1 MAADSSSSGAPR
13 SRTARRSQDQ
23 AGQVQTFR
31 SATAVVVW
39 VVWLL
44 FAVGNW
50 IDLAVQ
56 GRDHTSAIAA
66 AILLLVTGIAYD
78 TAQRPRV
85 IADDAGVTVRNPLR
99 DHQIGWSAV
108 TKVDVTDLLRVHCAP
123 AGERPRVINS
133 WAIHYSRRR
142 QFAAEARTRR
152 ASRGRRPT
160 FGLPYGTQPSSAGV
174 SAEAEA
180 EKAVRALSERATAA
194 QAEEVWAGGTV
205 PIAGAS
211 EPSQIGAVGRL
222 DGTQAVVGTI
232 GVGGWLQ
239 PVRSAWSWPAI
250 AAIVIPALI
259 LLLVWLG

>member
-1 MAADSSSSGAPR
+1 M
-13 SRTARRSQDQ
+13 ARRPPDQ
-23 AGQVQTFR
+23 AGQAQTFR

-99 DHQIGWSAV
+99 DHQIGWASV
-108 TKVDVTDLLRVHCAP
+108 TKVDLTDLLRVHCAP
-123 AGERPRVINS
+123 AGDRPRIINS

-142 QFAAEARTRR
+142 QFAADARSRR
-152 ASRGRRPT
+152 PSRGRRSAL
-160 FGLPYGTQPSSAGV
+160 GLPYGTQPSGAGA

-194 QAEEVWAGGTV
+194 QAEAVWAGGTV

-211 EPSQIGAVGRL
+211 EPSRIGAVGRL
-222 DGTQAVVGTI
+222 DATQAVVGTI
-232 GVGGWLQ
+232 GAGGWLQ
-239 PVRSAWSWPAI
+239 PVRSTWSWPAI

-259 LLLVWLG
+259 LVLVWLA

>member
-1 MAADSSSSGAPR
+1 MAADSSSPLQ
-13 SRTARRSQDQ
+13 ARRSKDQ
-23 AGQVQTFR
+23 PGQVQTFR

-78 TAQRPRV
+78 TAQRPRI

-99 DHQIGWSAV
+99 DHQAGWESV
-108 TKVDVTDLLRVHCAP
+108 TKVDLTDLLRVHCAP
-123 AGERPRVINS
+123 PGERPRIINS

-142 QFAAEARTRR
+142 QFASDARSRR
-152 ASRGRRPT
+152 AARGRRST
-160 FGLPYGTQPSSAGV
+160 FGLPYGTQPGTAGA
-174 SAEAEA
+174 STSNSTEAEA
-180 EKAVRALSERATAA
+180 EKCVRTLSERATAA
-194 QAEEVWAGGTV
+194 QAEAVWAGGTV

-211 EPSQIGAVGRL
+211 EPGQTGRVGRL
-222 DGTQAVVGTI
+222 DAMQATVGII
-232 GVGGWLQ
+232 GARGWLQ
-239 PVRSAWSWPAI
+239 PVRTTWSWPAI
-250 AAIVIPALI
+250 AAVVIPALI
-259 LLLVWLG
+259 LLLVCLA